1 MASRRISG
9 ADSIMTP
16 HAQDVF
22 DPSVYPRTY
31 GLSVAGKWLVSIL
44 GLVMVSFGLAGAVAF
59 SHGDQGRATAALAI
73 LLPLCGLFAL
83 MGVYLLAVAVFY
95 RVILQADSIQVFEIY
110 RRCSLS
116 RLEIEGRSHFAY
128 GQGMSAWVLVPNP
141 GSGRKI
147 KLSNFLNIDKEYRSW
162 IQSLPDLDLGKKRAA
177 ERERREAVASL
188 KQHGIA
194 ELTLR
199 RVASALN
206 FAAYGLGFAS
216 FFVRD
221 LNHALTWALIALP
234 WVAILLVAKFAP
246 FYRFGGPRN
255 GPLPDLSLALIGP
268 GLFLMLGVLQS
279 VVPVGWQG
287 PSLLAVLGSAL
298 LVGVAFWRDPW
309 LKTHRG
315 ATLLLL
321 LLCCSY
327 GYGAGMQV
335 DALLD
340 GSAPQTY
347 RVHVTAKHVSHGK
360 STSYHL
366 SLAPWGP
373 KVNGQDLM
381 VPYSQYAVLKPG
393 DTVCMLLRS
402 GALDVPWSQ
411 LGRCDAAY

>member
-1 MASRRISG
+1 
-9 ADSIMTP
+9 MTA

-22 DPSVYPRTY
+22 DPGAYPRTY
-31 GLSVAGKWLVSIL
+31 ALSIPGKWLVSIL
-44 GLVMVSFGLAGAVAF
+44 GLLMVSLSLAGAIFF
-59 SHGDQGRATAALAI
+59 SQGDHGRTAAALAI
-73 LLPLCGLFAL
+73 LLPLCAVFAL
-83 MGVYLLAVAVFY
+83 MGVYLLAVAAFY
-95 RVILQADSIQVFEIY
+95 RVVLQADSIQVFEIY

-116 RLEIEGRSHFAY
+116 RLQIEGRSHFAY
-128 GQGMSAWVLVPNP
+128 GQGMRAWVLVPKP
-141 GSGRKI
+141 GSGGKI
-147 KLSNFLNIDKEYRSW
+147 KLSNFLKTDKDFRTW

-177 ERERREAVASL
+177 DRERREAVASL

-199 RVASALN
+199 RLASGLN

-216 FFVRD
+216 FFVHD
-221 LNHALTWALIALP
+221 SNHVLTWALIVLP

-255 GPLPDLSLALIGP
+255 SPLPDFSLALIGP
-268 GLFLMLGVLQS
+268 GFFLVLGVLQS
-279 VVPVGWQG
+279 VVPVGWEG
-287 PSLLAVLGSAL
+287 PLWLSVLGSAA

-309 LKTHRG
+309 LKNHRG
-315 ATLLLL
+315 TTLLLL

-335 DALLD
+335 NALLD

-347 RVHVTAKHVSHGK
+347 RVGVTAKHVSHGK

-366 SLAPWGP
+366 TLAPWGP
-373 KVNGQDLM
+373 KVSGQDLM
-381 VPYSQYAVLKPG
+381 VPYSQYAVVKPG

-402 GALDVPWSQ
+402 GALGVAWSE
-411 LGRCDAAY
+411 LGRCDAAR